1 MLQSK
6 KGEYM
11 DSENNLDQNT
21 AMDSD
26 KTSLDTDQTT
36 KESSENT
43 SERTEVNNWV
53 DSTVDSATDSLD
65 EMNQENSFKPK
76 AEPTEES
83 TLESTKESPLKPTE
97 EPRQEQEPAEESLHA
112 MAQAESPVDT
122 DTKNVVAEKKKISLT
137 PLFILTTVA
146 AVGALAYTVISDQT
160 QRQQLN
166 HNLSIS
172 KEETKKAQENLAK
185 LEETVKSSQNVA
197 KENKTTDNNTKLVA
211 YDTKYQQLLD
221 LMGKNKLIR
230 SGQIFT
236 NKTGTYAFASLQ
248 IGGFNK
254 QKDNL
259 GNEIEV
265 VAGGS
270 GVEEYYRELPNGE
283 WKFAFGAQG
292 IMKCSEFSAEIRKI
306 YHDVE
311 RPDGQKHYD
320 CMRSNDLTDTEHL

>member
-1 MLQSK
+1 
-6 KGEYM
+6 M
-11 DSENNLDQNT
+11 DGENNLDQNT

-43 SERTEVNNWV
+43 SERTEANNWV
-53 DSTVDSATDSLD
+53 DPVVDSATDSLD
-65 EMNQENSFKPK
+65 ETNQENSFKPN

-83 TLESTKESPLKPTE
+83 TLKSTTETTLESTEKLK
-97 EPRQEQEPAEESLHA
+97 QEPAKEPLQT
-112 MAQAESPVDT
+112 MTQAESLV

-146 AVGALAYTVISDQT
+146 AVGVLAYTVISDQT

-185 LEETVKSSQNVA
+185 LEETVKSSQNVV

-248 IGGFNK
+248 VGNLNK

-259 GNEIEV
+259 GNEIKV
-265 VAGGS
+265 IAGGG

-292 IMKCSEFSAEIRKI
+292 IMRCSEFSAEIRKI

-320 CMRSNDLTDTEHL
+320 CMKGNDLNDTEHL

>member
-1 MLQSK
+1 
-6 KGEYM
+6 M

-43 SERTEVNNWV
+43 SERTEANNWV
-53 DSTVDSATDSLD
+53 DPAIDSATDSLD
-65 EMNQENSFKPK
+65 ETNQEDSFKPK
-76 AEPTEES
+76 TEPTEES
-83 TLESTKESPLKPTE
+83 TLESATE
-97 EPRQEQEPAEESLHA
+97 TTLDSTEKLEQEPAEEPLQA
-112 MAQAESPVDT
+112 MTQAESPVDT
-122 DTKNVVAEKKKISLT
+122 DTKNVVAEKKKTSLT

-146 AVGALAYTVISDQT
+146 AVGALTYTVISSQT

-172 KEETKKAQENLAK
+172 KEETKKARENLAK
-185 LEETVKSSQNVA
+185 LEEAIKSSQNVV
-197 KENKTTDNNTKLVA
+197 KENKTTDNNTKSVV

-248 IGGFNK
+248 VGGLNK

-265 VAGGS
+265 VAGGG

-292 IMKCSEFSAEIRKI
+292 IMRCSEFSAEIRKI

-320 CMRSNDLTDTEHL
+320 CMKSNDLNDTEHL

>member
-1 MLQSK
+1 
-6 KGEYM
+6 M

-43 SERTEVNNWV
+43 SERTEANNWV
-53 DSTVDSATDSLD
+53 DPAIDSATDSLD
-65 EMNQENSFKPK
+65 ETNQEDSFKPK

-83 TLESTKESPLKPTE
+83 TLESATE
-97 EPRQEQEPAEESLHA
+97 TTLDLTERLEQEPAEEPLQT
-112 MAQAESPVDT
+112 MTQAESPVDT

-137 PLFILTTVA
+137 PLFILTTVV
-146 AVGALAYTVISDQT
+146 AVGALTYTVISSQT

-166 HNLSIS
+166 HKLSIS

-197 KENKTTDNNTKLVA
+197 KENKTTDDNTKLVA

-248 IGGFNK
+248 VGGLNK

-265 VAGGS
+265 VAGGG

-320 CMRSNDLTDTEHL
+320 CMRSNDLNDTEHL

>member
-1 MLQSK
+1 
-6 KGEYM
+6 M

-43 SERTEVNNWV
+43 SERTEANNRV
-53 DSTVDSATDSLD
+53 DLVVDSATDSLD

-83 TLESTKESPLKPTE
+83 TLESTTESPLKPIE
-97 EPRQEQEPAEESLHA
+97 EPKQEQEPAEESLHA

-122 DTKNVVAEKKKISLT
+122 DTKNVAAEKKKISLT

-146 AVGALAYTVISDQT
+146 AVGALAYTVISSQT

-185 LEETVKSSQNVA
+185 L
-197 KENKTTDNNTKLVA
+197 
-211 YDTKYQQLLD
+211 
-221 LMGKNKLIR
+221 
-230 SGQIFT
+230 
-236 NKTGTYAFASLQ
+236 
-248 IGGFNK
+248 
-254 QKDNL
+254 
-259 GNEIEV
+259 
-265 VAGGS
+265 
-270 GVEEYYRELPNGE
+270 
-283 WKFAFGAQG
+283 
-292 IMKCSEFSAEIRKI
+292 
-306 YHDVE
+306 
-311 RPDGQKHYD
+311 
-320 CMRSNDLTDTEHL
+320 

>member
-43 SERTEVNNWV
+43 SERTEANNWV
-53 DSTVDSATDSLD
+53 DPAIDSATDSLD
-65 EMNQENSFKPK
+65 ETNQEDSFKPK
-76 AEPTEES
+76 TEPTEES
-83 TLESTKESPLKPTE
+83 TLESATE
-97 EPRQEQEPAEESLHA
+97 TTLDSTEKLEQEPAEEPLQA
-112 MAQAESPVDT
+112 MTQAESPVDT
-122 DTKNVVAEKKKISLT
+122 DTKNVVAEKKKTSLT

-146 AVGALAYTVISDQT
+146 AVGALTYTVISSQT

-172 KEETKKAQENLAK
+172 KEETKKARENLAK
-185 LEETVKSSQNVA
+185 LEEAIKSSQNVV
-197 KENKTTDNNTKLVA
+197 KENKTTDNNTKSVV

-248 IGGFNK
+248 VGGLNK

-265 VAGGS
+265 VAGGG

-292 IMKCSEFSAEIRKI
+292 IMRCSEFSAEIRKI

-320 CMRSNDLTDTEHL
+320 CMKSNDLNDTEHL

>member
-43 SERTEVNNWV
+43 SERTEANNWV
-53 DSTVDSATDSLD
+53 DPTIDSATDSLD
-65 EMNQENSFKPK
+65 ETNQEDSFKPK
-76 AEPTEES
+76 TEPTKES
-83 TLESTKESPLKPTE
+83 TLESATE
-97 EPRQEQEPAEESLHA
+97 TTLDSTEKLEQEPAEEPLQT
-112 MAQAESPVDT
+112 MTQAESPVDT

-146 AVGALAYTVISDQT
+146 AVGTLAYTVISSQA

-166 HNLSIS
+166 HKLSIS

-197 KENKTTDNNTKLVA
+197 KENKTSDDNTKLVA

-236 NKTGTYAFASLQ
+236 SKTGTYAFASLQ
-248 IGGFNK
+248 VGGLNK

-265 VAGGS
+265 VAGGG

-320 CMRSNDLTDTEHL
+320 CMRSNDLNDTEHL

>member
-1 MLQSK
+1 
-6 KGEYM
+6 M

-43 SERTEVNNWV
+43 SERTEANNWV
-53 DSTVDSATDSLD
+53 DPAIDSATDSLD
-65 EMNQENSFKPK
+65 ETNQEDSFKPK
-76 AEPTEES
+76 TEPTEES
-83 TLESTKESPLKPTE
+83 TLESATE
-97 EPRQEQEPAEESLHA
+97 TTLDLTERLEQEPAEEPLQT
-112 MAQAESPVDT
+112 MTQAESPVDT

-137 PLFILTTVA
+137 PLFILTTVV
-146 AVGALAYTVISDQT
+146 AVGALTYTVISSQT

-166 HNLSIS
+166 HKLSIS

-185 LEETVKSSQNVA
+185 LEETVKSSQNVV
-197 KENKTTDNNTKLVA
+197 KENKTTDDNTKLVA

-248 IGGFNK
+248 VGGLNK

-265 VAGGS
+265 VAGGG

-306 YHDVE
+306 YHDIE
-311 RPDGQKHYD
+311 RPDEQKHYD
-320 CMRSNDLTDTEHL
+320 CMRSNDLNDTEHL